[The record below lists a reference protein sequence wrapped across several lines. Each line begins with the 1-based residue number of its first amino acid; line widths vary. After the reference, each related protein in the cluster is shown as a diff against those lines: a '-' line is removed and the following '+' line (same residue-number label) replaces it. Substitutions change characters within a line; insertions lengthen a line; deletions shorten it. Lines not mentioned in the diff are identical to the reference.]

1 MELDAYLSDKQK
13 KRKKRRRYL
22 YVFLALLVVYMVLVG
37 TAWIAFRSPW
47 LRIKNITVEGN
58 NTVSSDSV
66 TTLLQSSV
74 LRDHNFLKSL
84 LGINNMLIWPSTLA
98 TSDLA
103 FIPQLASV
111 TLAKDYLSR
120 TITIEVTE
128 RAPFGIW
135 CFVSGIAGPL
145 APAAVASDTTALENE
160 NCYWF
165 DSQGVLFARTF
176 DTQGSQM
183 FSVHDYSQSGRG
195 LGNKIL
201 PDEFVPNLVSIVN
214 VIRTS
219 GIQVDDVALKDIGLQ
234 EIDVTTYDG
243 PTLYFSLRFPADED
257 LAVLQNL
264 MAKPGFNTLQYI
276 DFTVENRAY
285 YK

>member
-13 KRKKRRRYL
+13 KRKRKRRYGYAIL
-22 YVFLALLVVYMVLVG
+22 VCAFIFFLVLG
-37 TAWIAFRSPW
+37 AAWVAFRSPW

-58 NTVSSDSV
+58 SAVSSDSV

-98 TSDLA
+98 TSDLV
-103 FIPQLASV
+103 FVPQLASV
-111 TLAKDYLSR
+111 AIAKDYVSR
-120 TITIEVTE
+120 TVAIEVTE

-135 CFVSGIAGPL
+135 CFVSSISGPL
-145 APAAVASDTTALENE
+145 APAAVASDTASSEDE

-165 DSQGVLFARTF
+165 DNQGVLFSRTF
-176 DTQGSQM
+176 DTQGSLM
-183 FSVHDYSQSGRG
+183 FAIHDYSQNGRG
-195 LGNKIL
+195 LNNRAL
-201 PDEFVPNLVSIVN
+201 PDEFVPNLISIVN
-214 VIRTS
+214 VIRAS
-219 GIQVDDVALKDIGLQ
+219 GVHVDDVALRDIGLQ

-243 PTLYFSLRFPADED
+243 PSLYFSLRFPADED
-257 LAVLQNL
+257 LSVLQNL
-264 MAKPGFNTLQYI
+264 MAKPGFNKLQYV
-276 DFTVENRAY
+276 DFRVENRAY

>member
-1 MELDAYLSDKQK
+1 MELGAYLSDKQK
-13 KRKKRRRYL
+13 KRKRRRRYAYAIL
-22 YVFLALLVVYMVLVG
+22 ACAFVFFLALG
-37 TAWIAFRSPW
+37 TAWVAFRSPW
-47 LRIKNITVEGN
+47 LRIKNITITGN
-58 NTVSSDSV
+58 NAVSSDSV

-98 TSDLA
+98 TSDLV

-111 TLAKDYLSR
+111 ALAKDYFSR
-120 TITIEVTE
+120 TVTIEVAE

-135 CFVSGIAGPL
+135 CFVSGISGSL
-145 APAAVASDTTALENE
+145 APAAVASGTAALGNE

-176 DTQGSQM
+176 DTQGSLM
-183 FSVHDYSQSGRG
+183 FAIHDYSQSGRG
-195 LGNKIL
+195 LNNKVL
-201 PDEFVPNLVSIVN
+201 PDEFVPNFVSIMN
-214 VIRTS
+214 VIRAS
-219 GIQVDDVALKDIGLQ
+219 GVQVDDVALKDIGLQ
-234 EIDVTTYDG
+234 EIDVATYDG
-243 PTLYFSLRFPADED
+243 PTLHFSLRFPADED
-257 LAVLQNL
+257 LAVLQSL
-264 MAKPGFNTLQYI
+264 MAKPGFDNLAYI